1 MDNIGSTSKHYKN
14 IAKISSAI
22 LIVILEAYLM
32 LFFSGIDLYNFTML
46 KDNNVQSYILQCLV
60 QLVVFSVI
68 YVLIYFI
75 VKMIYIYIWKKRN
88 KKIWVKG
95 KWLHI
100 HVKNNIRIGAVEIR
114 QNFSTI
120 TAKGHNVFPEGHSP
134 NNKKD
139 TTWNY
144 LLGKVVDDETKRDF
158 IGCYSAQDIKNQI
171 TKEGIHVLQILTPD
185 STNGYPNIM
194 MGGFKDTFSI
204 GETITLSANDH
215 AGQLFFYKMDKK
227 CQEYLYDVNGLRYDR
242 LASLHNNPD
251 FANNPYVM
259 KLKEYIK

>member
-95 KWLHI
+95 K
-100 HVKNNIRIGAVEIR
+100 
-114 QNFSTI
+114 
-120 TAKGHNVFPEGHSP
+120 
-134 NNKKD
+134 
-139 TTWNY
+139 
-144 LLGKVVDDETKRDF
+144 
-158 IGCYSAQDIKNQI
+158 
-171 TKEGIHVLQILTPD
+171 
-185 STNGYPNIM
+185 
-194 MGGFKDTFSI
+194 
-204 GETITLSANDH
+204 
-215 AGQLFFYKMDKK
+215 
-227 CQEYLYDVNGLRYDR
+227 
-242 LASLHNNPD
+242 
-251 FANNPYVM
+251 
-259 KLKEYIK
+259 